1 MRKYRRQE
9 PPNSLSFE
17 LSMGCNLKCPFCGIA
32 GIQEKQGH
40 GYKFMAPETM
50 RSAMSQIALLG
61 WNSRIGFAMRGDPT
75 QHPDY
80 AGMVAITTE
89 HRPRS
94 TKLMLT
100 NAGGLLRKPGPV
112 ANVRALFD
120 AGLNIL
126 GLDHYE
132 NVGYVPKVLK
142 SLEDE
147 CGELQ
152 TGNSYSDADGGN
164 GFRFHEYPQDSA
176 GNPHVRVKPSTRML
190 VRIRDISWTQKTDK
204 KGNHNR
210 LSNHAGAGA
219 PPNDRMQG
227 KRCAL
232 PFRQLAIHWDGSVAV
247 CCNDWRGEYHC
258 GNILTDGI
266 EAIWNGPAFGAA
278 REMLYAGNRA
288 GLKPC
293 AGCDHRSFRVGILP
307 NHDGS
312 ATLHKPDQQTR
323 ADIARVNA
331 LPPQVR
337 SVLRPW
343 EKQS

>member
-1 MRKYRRQE
+1 
-9 PPNSLSFE
+9 
-17 LSMGCNLKCPFCGIA
+17 MGCNLRCSFCGIA

-40 GYKFMAPETM
+40 GYKFMAEATM
-50 RSAMSQIALLG
+50 RSAMEQVAELG

-75 QHPDY
+75 QHPNY
-80 AGMVAITTE
+80 AGMVAITHE

-100 NAGGLLRKPGPV
+100 NAGGLLRKPGAV
-112 ANVRALFD
+112 ANVNALFD
-120 AGLNIL
+120 AGLTIL
-126 GLDHYE
+126 GLDHYQNIE
-132 NVGYVPKVLK
+132 YVPKVLTAMQGNLQFV
-142 SLEDE
+142 S
-147 CGELQ
+147 GEK
-152 TGNSYSDADGGN
+152 YSAHGGQQFN
-164 GFRFHEYPQDSA
+164 FYEYPYDSR
-176 GNPHVRVKPSTRML
+176 GNPHARYKPGTRML
-190 VRIRDISWTQKTDK
+190 VRIKDIAWTEKTDK

-278 REMLYAGNRA
+278 REALYAGRRDM
-288 GLKPC
+288 LRPC
-293 AGCDHRSFRVGILP
+293 KGCDHRSFRVGILP
-307 NHDGS
+307 NYDGS
-312 ATLHKPDQQTR
+312 GTLRRPDAQTR
-323 ADIARVNA
+323 EEIARVNA
-331 LPPQVR
+331 LSPQTKP
-337 SVLRPW
+337 VLRPW
-343 EKQS
+343 EER

>member
-1 MRKYRRQE
+1 MRRYRRQE

-17 LSMGCNLKCPFCGIA
+17 LSMGCNLQCPFCGIA

-40 GYKFMAPETM
+40 GYKFMLESTM
-50 RSAMSQIALLG
+50 RSAMKQVADLNWG
-61 WNSRIGFAMRGDPT
+61 SRIGFAMRGDPT

-100 NAGGLLRKPGPV
+100 NAGGLLRKPGAV

-126 GLDHYE
+126 GLDHYQGI
-132 NVGYVPKVLK
+132 GYVPKVLDA
-142 SLEDE
+142 LGREY
-147 CGELQ
+147 GELS
-152 TGNSYSDADGGN
+152 TGQMVSGG
-164 GFRFHEYPQDSA
+164 FQFHEYPQDPA
-176 GNPHVRVKPSTRML
+176 GNPHVRCKPSVRRL
-190 VRIRDISWTQKTDK
+190 VRIRDIAWTADNDK

-219 PPNDRMQG
+219 PPNTRMEG

-232 PFRQLAIHWDGSVAV
+232 PFRQLAIHWDGGVSI
-247 CCNDWRGEYHC
+247 CCNSWNGEYYC

-278 REMLYAGNRA
+278 REMLYAGKREM
-288 GLKPC
+288 KPC
-293 AGCDHRSFRVGILP
+293 KGCDHRSFRVGILP
-307 NHDGS
+307 DPMGK
-312 ATLHKPDQQTR
+312 ATLHKPDKQTA
-323 ADIARVNA
+323 ADVAAA
-331 LPPQVR
+331 LAHGPTTPR
-337 SVLRPW
+337 VLRPW
-343 EKQS
+343 DEGYVK

>member
-1 MRKYRRQE
+1 M
-9 PPNSLSFE
+9 SFE
-17 LSMGCNLKCPFCGIA
+17 LALGCNLRCDFCGIA
-32 GIQEKQGH
+32 GVQEKQGH
-40 GYKFMAPETM
+40 GYKFMAKETM
-50 RSAMSQIALLG
+50 ISTMQQVAALG
-61 WNSRIGFAMRGDPT
+61 WTSRIGFAMRGDPT

-80 AGMVAITTE
+80 AGMVGITHE
-89 HRPRS
+89 FRPKS

-100 NAGGLLRKPGPV
+100 NAGGLLRRPGPV
-112 ANVRALFD
+112 ANVQALFD

-126 GLDHYE
+126 GLDHYQ

-142 SLEDE
+142 AVEDE
-147 CGELQ
+147 YGTLVSGKDCGIK
-152 TGNSYSDADGGN
+152 Y
-164 GFRFHEYPQDSA
+164 RFFEYPEDSA
-176 GNPHVRVKPSTRML
+176 GNPHVRVKPSVRRL
-190 VRIRDISWTQKTDK
+190 VRIRDIAWTESTDK

-258 GNILTDGI
+258 GNVLTDGV
-266 EAIWNGPAFGAA
+266 EAVWQSAAMGAA

-312 ATLHKPDQQTR
+312 ATLHKPDKQTR
-323 ADIARVNA
+323 DEIARVNA
-331 LPPQVR
+331 LPSQTTP
-337 SVLRPW
+337 VLRPW
-343 EKQS
+343 EK

>member
-17 LSMGCNLKCPFCGIA
+17 LALGCNLRCAFCGIA
-32 GIQEKQGH
+32 GVQERQGH
-40 GYKFMAPETM
+40 GYKFMAEATM
-50 RSAMSQIALLG
+50 RSAMEQVARLG

-80 AGMVAITTE
+80 AGMVAITHE

-112 ANVRALFD
+112 ANVEALFD
-120 AGLNIL
+120 AGLNVL
-126 GLDHYE
+126 GLDHYQ

-142 SLEDE
+142 ALADE
-147 CGELQ
+147 YDSGHEMK
-152 TGNSYSDADGGN
+152 TGTQYGPFN
-164 GFRFHEYPQDSA
+164 FFEYPQDPN
-176 GNPHVRVKPSTRML
+176 GNPHQRRRPGTRML
-190 VRIRDISWTQKTDK
+190 VRIVDISWTEKTDK

-219 PPNDRMQG
+219 PPNTRMEG

-278 REMLYAGNRA
+278 REMLYAGKRS
-288 GLKPC
+288 GLRPC
-293 AGCDHRSFRVGILP
+293 AGCDHRSYRVGILP

-312 ATLHKPDQQTR
+312 ASLHRPDAQTR
-323 ADIARVNA
+323 AEIARVNA
-331 LPPQVR
+331 LPPQVTP
-337 SVLRPW
+337 VLRPW
-343 EKQS
+343 EKST

>member
-17 LSMGCNLKCPFCGIA
+17 LSMGCNLQCPFCGIA
-32 GIQEKQGH
+32 GIQEKQGQ
-40 GYKFMAPETM
+40 GYRFMLESTM
-50 RSAMSQIALLG
+50 RSAMEQVADLG

-80 AGMVAITTE
+80 AGMVAVTSE
-89 HRPRS
+89 FRPRS

-112 ANVRALFD
+112 ANIRALFD

-126 GLDHYE
+126 GLDHYQ
-132 NVGYVPKVLK
+132 NVGYVPKVLAA
-142 SLEDE
+142 LAREYGDM
-147 CGELQ
+147 Q
-152 TGNSYSDADGGN
+152 TGAVYDNDA
-164 GFRFHEYPQDSA
+164 FQFFEYPDDQR
-176 GNPHVRVKPSTRML
+176 GNPHVRVKQTSVPRL
-190 VRIRDISWTQKTDK
+190 VRIRDIAWTAGSDK

-219 PPNDRMQG
+219 PPNTRMEG

-278 REMLYAGNRA
+278 REMLYAGKRS

-307 NHDGS
+307 DPQGTGTVHR
-312 ATLHKPDQQTR
+312 PDAQTR
-323 ADIARVNA
+323 AEIARVNA
-331 LPPQVR
+331 LPPQTTPVR
-337 SVLRPW
+337 RPW
-343 EKQS
+343 EQ

>member
-1 MRKYRRQE
+1 MRKYRQQE
-9 PPNSLSFE
+9 QPNSLSFE
-17 LSMGCNLKCPFCGIA
+17 LSLGCNLACSFCGIH
-32 GIQEKQGH
+32 GVQEKQGH
-40 GYKFMAPETM
+40 GYKFMAETTM
-50 RSAMSQIALLG
+50 RSAMEQVKALG

-100 NAGGLLRKPGPV
+100 NAGGLLRKPGAV
-112 ANVRALFD
+112 KNVQSLFD

-126 GLDHYE
+126 GLDHYQG
-132 NVGYVPKVLK
+132 VGYVPKVLDA
-142 SLEDE
+142 LEKE
-147 CGELQ
+147 YGTLVSGQ
-152 TGNSYSDADGGN
+152 IN
-164 GFRFHEYPQDSA
+164 GPVFKFYEYPQDPE
-176 GNPHVRVKPSTRML
+176 GNPHRRVKPGTRML
-190 VRIRDISWTQKTDK
+190 VRIRDIAWTEKTDK

-232 PFRQLAIHWDGSVAV
+232 PFRQLAIHHDGSVAV

-307 NHDGS
+307 DHVGKE
-312 ATLHKPDQQTR
+312 TLHKPDKQTR
-323 ADIARVNA
+323 DEIARVNA
-331 LPPQVR
+331 LPPQVKP
-337 SVLRPW
+337 VLRPW